1 MPEIYGTEPKA
12 MTCQCCG
19 APLSRTHSGWKC
31 SYCGTTYAD
40 DRGALKIISVPA
52 RVERFACEAVVDNW
66 LIERDPEY
74 ASRHILE
81 QLSIQLAEGIAPYMK
96 CETDTDPMTMQS
108 RVRASI
114 GIVLPGDGVSSF
126 WTR

>member
-19 APLSRTHSGWKC
+19 APLSKTYNGWKC
-31 SYCGTTYAD
+31 DYCGTQYSD
-40 DRGALKIISVPA
+40 DGGVLKIISVPT
-52 RVERFACEAVVDNW
+52 RTQYFSCDVVVDDW
-66 LIERDPEY
+66 LVERDPDY
-74 ASRHILE
+74 ASKYIL
-81 QLSIQLAEGIAPYMK
+81 QQISKQLADGIAPHMK
-96 CETDTDPMTMQS
+96 IETDTDLRTMQR
-108 RVRASI
+108 RVRGSI

>member
-1 MPEIYGTEPKA
+1 MPEIYGTNPKA

-19 APLSRTHSGWKC
+19 APLSRTHGGWRC

-40 DRGALKIISVPA
+40 DRGALKIISVPT
-52 RVERFACEAVVDNW
+52 RTQYFSCDVVVDDW
-66 LIERDPEY
+66 LVERDPDY
-74 ASRHILE
+74 ASKYIL
-81 QLSIQLAEGIAPYMK
+81 QQISKQLADGIAPHMK
-96 CETDTDPMTMQS
+96 IETETDPMTMQS